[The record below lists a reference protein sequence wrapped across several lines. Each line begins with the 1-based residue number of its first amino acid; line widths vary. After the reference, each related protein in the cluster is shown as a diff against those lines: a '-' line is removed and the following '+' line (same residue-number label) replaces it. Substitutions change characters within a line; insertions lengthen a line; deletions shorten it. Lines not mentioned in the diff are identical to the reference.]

1 MTNLILDFK
10 STLGHPAYGTIVD
23 IMENQVQGMNVVG
36 SLFHRLHPS
45 LLGLVSGSSLLDALF
60 FFFFFFTVSVCSEE
74 RKHWPLGAQMIPHK
88 VKGA

>member
-60 FFFFFFTVSVCSEE
+60 FSFSHCLFAQ
-74 RKHWPLGAQMIPHK
+74 RKGNIGPWVPR
-88 VKGA
+88 